1 MKWVPE
7 FVDAHQLLARGV
19 DVPEPDL
26 LELVQL
32 VRVPVHGRT
41 KVMFEDGSYLCFT
54 LYIQASCDDI
64 LRSPCLKNFQFQM
77 HLRIISLLLLDA
89 LSSADDGKT
98 VEGQDTLGITFL
110 SRFVIN

>member
-32 VRVPVHGRT
+32 VRVPVDGRT
-41 KVMFEDGSYLCFT
+41 EVMFEDC
-54 LYIQASCDDI
+54 
-64 LRSPCLKNFQFQM
+64 P
-77 HLRIISLLLLDA
+77 HL
-89 LSSADDGKT
+89 
-98 VEGQDTLGITFL
+98 FL
-110 SRFVIN
+110 SCVYSEG